1 MRGIRRKGLKMKIF
15 ELKDMEKLLSNIK
28 VELATAESTGKRK
41 TAINRITDAMKE
53 TATLTGLLYFARLQ
67 LQNDAKKTRKKK

>member
-1 MRGIRRKGLKMKIF
+1 MKIF